1 MKLEGGCFVG
11 LDLYDERG
19 VINGFAKARLSG
31 SMMFHADFEGVDLP
45 GAKLQGIIAG
55 DYLNYGWSAEIGRH
69 LHEGVF
75 SDPRKGT
82 TDENEKRRFVTRF
95 IDANLQGADFS
106 GANIQG
112 ADFSR
117 AVLKDAKFD
126 GAVVSRTNFVGAQ
139 MLTARQLEKACV
151 GESKMS
157 DDDVKLEQPYFGVT
171 LRGEVKDNQILKGS
185 IPKCK

>member
-1 MKLEGGCFVG
+1 
-11 LDLYDERG
+11 
-19 VINGFAKARLSG
+19 
-31 SMMFHADFEGVDLP
+31 
-45 GAKLQGIIAG
+45 
-55 DYLNYGWSAEIGRH
+55 
-69 LHEGVF
+69 
-75 SDPRKGT
+75 
-82 TDENEKRRFVTRF
+82 
-95 IDANLQGADFS
+95 LQGADFS

-126 GAVVSRTNFVGAQ
+126 GAVISRTNFVGAR
-139 MLTARQLEKACV
+139 MLTAKQLEKACV